1 MGAHHLVLFVTKPIF
16 GVSEKARLKPISS
29 ATDTSY
35 NTEISLVANLD
46 IVLYKTRIT
55 KALFRLRG
63 CAGWSAPVL
72 FANPRRQVSSRCGP
86 FSPRS
91 AIHYL
96 VFFLVFAI
104 ILTRKRLHD
113 ALFYRLP
120 TISVLWLFLMVPW
133 IGLNSK

>member
-35 NTEISLVANLD
+35 KTEISHVANFD

-55 KALFRLRG
+55 KALIRLRG

-86 FSPRS
+86 FSHS

-113 ALFYRLP
+113 ALLYRLS